1 VSYFVVKFLFIFELI
16 SSQVLAQTP
25 IGVVN
30 STSANSETVL
40 ALGYSNTTELMAWAK
55 DIGLAVTMRKGIMP
69 GSFKGV
75 LIYRPKAS
83 VLVLLFPLPLTPI
96 ASVSSAP
103 TTEAPTMRPTLFSE
117 LLANKD
123 TGKKEALVGEL
134 GKPLGA
140 LFGDLGQVMVVGGNQ
155 EKQAL
160 AEVVEPPA
168 AAGSRADSQKQALED
183 EVLETVPQA
192 APPDAQSKD
201 LS

>member
-1 VSYFVVKFLFIFELI
+1 
-16 SSQVLAQTP
+16 
-25 IGVVN
+25 
-30 STSANSETVL
+30 
-40 ALGYSNTTELMAWAK
+40 
-55 DIGLAVTMRKGIMP
+55 
-69 GSFKGV
+69 
-75 LIYRPKAS
+75 
-83 VLVLLFPLPLTPI
+83 
-96 ASVSSAP
+96 
-103 TTEAPTMRPTLFSE
+103 MRPTLFSE